1 VSDRTAIR
9 ARLADLVTD
18 DDPDDLAFVVR
29 LLRSFPARAPGLL
42 DDLVAAVGA
51 GDAAAAAERAHA
63 LKGAAA
69 NVGAVTVAGLCAGVE
84 HRARAGSLDG
94 VRADI
99 QQIRETLAGTEPELA
114 AALAE
119 CLRRTPGAAPAA
131 PFTS

>member
-1 VSDRTAIR
+1 MSDRAAIR
-9 ARLADLVTD
+9 ARIADLVTD

-29 LLRSFPARAPGLL
+29 LLRSFPERAPGLL
-42 DDLVAAVGA
+42 DDLVAAVEA

-69 NVGAVTVAGLCAGVE
+69 NVGVVTVAGLCGGVE

-94 VRADI
+94 ARGDL
-99 QQIRETLAGTEPELA
+99 QRLREALAGAEPELA
-114 AALAE
+114 AALAG
-119 CLRRTPGAAPAA
+119 CLRRTPGAAPAV

>member
-1 VSDRTAIR
+1 MSDRAAIR
-9 ARLADLVTD
+9 ARLADLVAD
-18 DDPDDLAFVVR
+18 DDPDDLAFVAR
-29 LLRSFPARAPGLL
+29 LLRSFGARAPGLL
-42 DDLVAAVGA
+42 GDLVAAADA
-51 GDAAAAAERAHA
+51 GDAAGTAERAHA

-94 VRADI
+94 VRAGAERI
-99 QQIRETLAGTEPELA
+99 GEALADTEPELA

-119 CLRRTPGAAPAA
+119 ILRRTPGAAPTV